1 MIIDKGKVGRI
12 NILGFCLTLCGNKV
26 GRRS

>member
-12 NILGFCLTLCGNKV
+12 NILGVCLTLCRNKV
-26 GRRS
+26 GRKS